1 MRIFLNNRGQSL
13 LEAIFAIGLLLI
25 AVSAVLGLAI
35 ANSAGQSA
43 SELQLVANNLAREGI
58 EVVRNVR
65 DSNWLASQSWDTG
78 LIGDG
83 TAIPNFDKNTNTWT
97 LDFAFNQPTTVYLSG
112 GVYNHTS
119 SGQATIYRRLLT
131 LRNVCIETSG
141 ANIGTES
148 VAAGISCTVG
158 TKVGIKVESMVNW
171 VERGRDHSVTLASL
185 IYAWKK

>member
-1 MRIFLNNRGQSL
+1 MRLFLNNRGQRL

-58 EVVRNVR
+58 EVVRNAR
-65 DSNWLASQSWDTG
+65 DTNWLAGQAWDTG
-78 LIGDG
+78 LVGDG

-97 LDFAFNQPTTVYLSG
+97 LDFAFNQPTIIYLAG
-112 GVYNHTS
+112 GVYSHS
-119 SGQATIYRRLLT
+119 GSGQPTIYRRLLT
-131 LRNVCIETSG
+131 LRNVCRETSG
-141 ANIGTES
+141 VNIGAES
-148 VAAGISCTVG
+148 VAAGISCTSG
-158 TKVGIKVESMVNW
+158 IKVGIKIESKVNW
-171 VERGRDHSVTLASL
+171 VERGRDHSITLASL

>member
-58 EVVRNVR
+58 EVVRNIR

-83 TAIPNFDKNTNTWT
+83 TAIPNFDKNANTWT

-112 GVYNHTS
+112 GVYNHSS
-119 SGQATIYRRLLT
+119 SGQPTIYRRLLT
-131 LRNVCIETSG
+131 LRNVCRETSG
-141 ANIGTES
+141 TKGAES
-148 VAAGISCTVG
+148 IAAGTTCTTG
-158 TKVGIKVESMVNW
+158 TKVGIKIESKVNW